1 MLGVQG
7 AAAELIHSVPIQ
19 QVAQILV
26 IPNLD
31 LLDLVRGAETV
42 EEWRKG
48 TRPLIAERW
57 ATAPRS
63 MTS

>member
-31 LLDLVRGAETV
+31 LLDLVRGAEAV
-42 EEWRKG
+42 EEMEEG
-48 TRPLIAERW
+48 Y
-57 ATAPRS
+57 TALDRGEMGYSARS